1 MARKANPDPKA
12 KTTPRP
18 AAAKVGAGRIRADLA
33 LVEQGLAPTREKAR
47 ALILAGQVLD
57 GDRPVDK
64 AGDLVGAQAVLRLRG
79 EPMPYVSR
87 GGLKLA
93 HALSTFGLQV
103 KDLVAIDVGASTGGF
118 TDCLLQRDARRVY
131 CIDVGHGQ
139 LDWKIASDPRVVVVD
154 RTNIRLMPPSRI
166 PEPCALAVVDVS
178 FISLRLV
185 LPVLPALLHPGA
197 PVVTLVK
204 PQFEVGRARVGKGGI
219 VREEAD
225 RQLALDQVKT
235 VARDL
240 GYEVLGETTSPIT
253 GGKGNV
259 EFLLHLRHR

>member
-1 MARKANPDPKA
+1 MARKANPDPGSETK
-12 KTTPRP
+12 PRP
-18 AAAKVGAGRIRADLA
+18 VAAKARRVRADLA
-33 LVEQGLAPTREKAR
+33 LVAQGLAPTREKAR

-64 AGDLVGAQAVLRLRG
+64 AGDLVAARATLRLRG
-79 EPMPYVSR
+79 EPMPFVSR

-93 HALSTFGLQV
+93 HALATFGIEV
-103 KDLVAIDVGASTGGF
+103 KDLVAVDVGASTGGF
-118 TDCLLQRDARRVY
+118 TDCLLQRGARRVY

-139 LDWKIASDPRVVVVD
+139 LDWKIASDPRVVVID
-154 RTNIRLMPPSRI
+154 RTNIRLMPPERI
-166 PEPCALAVVDVS
+166 PERCALAVVDVS

-185 LPVLPALLHPGA
+185 LPRLPALLNPGA

-204 PQFEVGRARVGKGGI
+204 PQFEVGRAKVGKGGI
-219 VREEAD
+219 VRDEAD
-225 RQLALDQVKT
+225 RQHALDEVKAG
-235 VARDL
+235 AREQ

-259 EFLLHLRHR
+259 EFLLHLRHQ